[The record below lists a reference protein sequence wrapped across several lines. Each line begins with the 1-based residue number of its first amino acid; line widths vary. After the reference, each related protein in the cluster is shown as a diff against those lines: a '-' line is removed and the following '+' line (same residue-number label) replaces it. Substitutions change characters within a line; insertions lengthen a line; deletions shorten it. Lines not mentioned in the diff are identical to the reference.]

1 LELDNL
7 VENNSSTENESNQVD
22 SQPLVEDSQV
32 APVGTEAQQT
42 QELVTPENR
51 QALQSSYDR
60 LTEGMTE
67 AQIETDPDLV
77 RMRDRLTSVQET
89 ETSSGTEQSEIVNT
103 LSSDQTFLT
112 RLNDSAQRST
122 RIQEL
127 EQRLRDNIRQ
137 AGNLGIAQDG
147 EQQARQNIEF
157 IRDLTEYAVLRIA
170 DGTIKTANALADA
183 LSIPRGD
190 VNVQQAFDNAQQIN
204 SIISDSTVTPR
215 RQTVKSTIR
224 QATQGGTQGTVELTS
239 RQALTQ

>member
-1 LELDNL
+1 TIARVGQINEEMSHIESQIESQESELSESGREALEQKLDSLQLELDNL

-67 AQIETDPDLV
+67 AQIESDPDLV

-89 ETSSGTEQSEIVNT
+89 ETFSTPEQSEIVNT

-112 RLNDSAQRST
+112 RLND
-122 RIQEL
+122 
-127 EQRLRDNIRQ
+127 
-137 AGNLGIAQDG
+137 
-147 EQQARQNIEF
+147 
-157 IRDLTEYAVLRIA
+157 
-170 DGTIKTANALADA
+170 
-183 LSIPRGD
+183 
-190 VNVQQAFDNAQQIN
+190 
-204 SIISDSTVTPR
+204 
-215 RQTVKSTIR
+215 
-224 QATQGGTQGTVELTS
+224 
-239 RQALTQ
+239 